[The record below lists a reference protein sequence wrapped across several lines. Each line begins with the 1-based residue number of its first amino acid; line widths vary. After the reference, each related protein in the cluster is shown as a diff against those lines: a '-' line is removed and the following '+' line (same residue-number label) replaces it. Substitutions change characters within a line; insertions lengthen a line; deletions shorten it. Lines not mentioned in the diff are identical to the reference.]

1 MKKLNYILILSLILT
16 FSVSCEDMLEPMNE
30 NVLDEEYI
38 ASDAEAVEGLLLNA
52 YQVLVSHNG
61 WGGATTDPYSSVAT
75 DDAVINQS
83 ANSFLKMATG
93 ELTSQYNPYGT
104 YRWNN
109 NYESI
114 FYINKFLS
122 MVDDAAWNSN
132 ETLSELYRRRLT
144 GEALALRALHHFKLM
159 ECFGGTGSNSELLG
173 VQYYDEFIEADG
185 DFSSPRLSF
194 EEMADRIMED
204 FEAAYEL
211 LPTIYSDDAADIPE
225 KDSEYDVNSYL
236 VVNSTTYNQR
246 INGRIV
252 RALQARFKLF
262 IASAAYLNSESE
274 YTEAA
279 KYAAEVVE
287 TADYTL
293 ASDGVEFYNS
303 DADSGNPEFLWSIS
317 KSSSTT
323 AEGHN
328 FPPSLNGT
336 GYINPTHNFVSAF
349 PMADGYPID
358 ESQLYDAQNPY
369 ANRDPRLA
377 MFVIYNGST
386 YGGVTINTN
395 YDSSTNDGLNKVSGQ
410 STRTGYYLK
419 KMLRPDVVIPVSGT
433 STAQYHYYT
442 FVRYTEMFLI
452 LAEAQNEIGGPDY
465 KVDGSEK
472 SAKEIIRMIRAR
484 ALGISSDPY
493 LDSITSQEDM
503 RELIRNERRLELSFE
518 GFRFWDLRRW
528 GEALDQTATGY
539 YDDGTGYSEFDVEKR
554 IMTGDKYKYLPLP
567 YSEVRKYGLIQN
579 YGW

>member
-1 MKKLNYILILSLILT
+1 MKKLKYILISSLILAA
-16 FSVSCEDMLEPMNE
+16 SSSCQMLEPMNE
-30 NVLDEEYI
+30 NVLGEDYV
-38 ASDAEAVEGLLLNA
+38 ASDAESVEGLLLNA
-52 YQVLVSHNG
+52 YSVLVSHNG

-83 ANSFLKMATG
+83 ANSFLRMATG

-104 YRWNN
+104 YRWNA

-114 FYINKFLS
+114 FYVNKFLS

-132 ETLSELYRRRLT
+132 EALSELYCRRLK

-159 ECFGGTGSNSELLG
+159 EAFAGVGSNSELLG
-173 VQYYDEFIEADG
+173 VQYYDEFIDPDG

-194 EEMADRIMED
+194 EDMADAIMAD
-204 FEAAYEL
+204 FEEAFEL

-225 KDSEYDVNSYL
+225 KDSGYDTNTYL
-236 VVNSTTYNQR
+236 VANSTVYDQR
-246 INGRIV
+246 MCGRIV

-262 IASAAYLNSESE
+262 IASEAYLNSSAE
-274 YTEAA
+274 YENAA
-279 KYAAEVVE
+279 AYAAGVLESC
-287 TADYTL
+287 DYTL
-293 ASDGVEFYNS
+293 AADGIEFYDSDGDLS
-303 DADSGNPEFLWSIS
+303 NPEVLWSVS
-317 KSSSTT
+317 RSLSST

-358 ESQLYDAQNPY
+358 KSPYYDAQNPF

-377 MFVIYNGST
+377 KFVLYDGAT

-395 YDSSTNDGLNKVSGQ
+395 YDSATNDALNLVSGQ

-419 KMLRPDVVIPVSGT
+419 KMLRPDVIIPVSGT
-433 STAQYHYYT
+433 VTTQYHYYAL
-442 FVRYTEMFLI
+442 VRYTEMFLI

-465 KVDGSEK
+465 KVDGSQM
-472 SAKEIIRMIRAR
+472 SAREIIRAIRAR
-484 ALGISSDPY
+484 ALGISSDLY
-493 LDSITSQEDM
+493 LDSISSQEDM
-503 RELIRNERRLELSFE
+503 RDMIRNERRLELSFE

-528 GEALDQTATGY
+528 AADLDETATGY
-539 YDDGTGYSEFDVEKR
+539 YNSGSGYQEFDVEKR
-554 IMTGDKYKYLPLP
+554 VLTGEKYKYMPLP
-567 YSEVRKYGLIQN
+567 YTEVRKYGLIQN